1 MSKSVN
7 LLRSFF
13 DRMDTV
19 FFDAY
24 GTLFDVSGVAT
35 ACAAVCSRPDAF
47 VAGWR
52 RRQLEYSW
60 LRSLMGRY
68 VDFEQVSADALA
80 ATADAERVELDE
92 EARRQFLAAWLRPAA
107 FPDVPCA
114 LDDLSQ
120 HSRVGSRLGILS
132 NGSPA
137 MLATVLEHTDLSN
150 RFRWVLSVDAVKVY
164 KPSPAVY
171 GLAVQASGSPR
182 ERILFVS
189 SNAWDIAGAAAF
201 GLRTCWLNRAGA
213 TSERLGAAP
222 DHVISTLANI
232 AELLG

>member
-1 MSKSVN
+1 MKAI
-7 LLRSFF
+7 
-13 DRMDTV
+13 

-35 ACAAVCSRPDAF
+35 ACAAVCPRPDAF
-47 VAGWR
+47 VEGWR

-80 ATADAERVELDE
+80 ATAEAEGVELDE
-92 EARRQFLAAWLRPAA
+92 EGRRQLLAAWLRPAA
-107 FPDVPCA
+107 FPDVSDT
-114 LDDLSQ
+114 LVLLSQ
-120 HSRVGSRLGILS
+120 HPRVANRLGILS

-137 MLATVLEHTDLSN
+137 MLATVLEHAGLSN

-171 GLAVQASGSPR
+171 DLAVQASGSPR

-201 GLRTCWLNRAGA
+201 GFRTCWLNRAGA
-213 TSERLGAAP
+213 TPERLGETA
-222 DHVISTLANI
+222 DHAISTLNSI
-232 AELLG
+232 IELLG

>member
-7 LLRSFF
+7 PLRTVF
-13 DRMDTV
+13 DRLEAV

-35 ACAAVCSRPDAF
+35 ACAAVCPRPDAF

-68 VDFEQVSADALA
+68 ADFEQVSADALA
-80 ATADAERVELDE
+80 ATAEAEGVELDE
-92 EARRQFLAAWLRPAA
+92 EGRRQLLAAWLRPAA
-107 FPDVPCA
+107 FPDVPDA

-120 HSRVGSRLGILS
+120 HPRVANRLGILS
-132 NGSPA
+132 NGSPV
-137 MLATVLEHTDLSN
+137 MLATVLEHTGLSN
-150 RFRWVLSVDAVKVY
+150 RFRWVLSVDAVRVY
-164 KPSPAVY
+164 KPSRAVY
-171 GLAVQASGSPR
+171 DLAVQASGSPR

-189 SNAWDIAGAAAF
+189 SNAWDIAGGAAF
-201 GLRTCWLNRAGA
+201 GFRTCWLNRAGA
-213 TSERLGAAP
+213 TPERLGKAP
-222 DHVISTLANI
+222 DHAISTLGDMVGLI
-232 AELLG
+232 E